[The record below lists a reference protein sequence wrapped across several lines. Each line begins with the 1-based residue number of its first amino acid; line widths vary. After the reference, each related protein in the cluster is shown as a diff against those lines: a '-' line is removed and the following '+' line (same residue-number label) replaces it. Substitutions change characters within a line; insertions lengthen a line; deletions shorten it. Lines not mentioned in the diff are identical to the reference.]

1 MERYSTRR
9 SCGYGAFFAP
19 KNTKEKKMSIND
31 LVVLIIASLKDD
43 LQAIIK
49 RESNV
54 LTVMFP
60 DGSDRIILVE

>member
-1 MERYSTRR
+1 
-9 SCGYGAFFAP
+9 
-19 KNTKEKKMSIND
+19 MSIND

-60 DGSDRIILVE
+60 DDSDRIILVE